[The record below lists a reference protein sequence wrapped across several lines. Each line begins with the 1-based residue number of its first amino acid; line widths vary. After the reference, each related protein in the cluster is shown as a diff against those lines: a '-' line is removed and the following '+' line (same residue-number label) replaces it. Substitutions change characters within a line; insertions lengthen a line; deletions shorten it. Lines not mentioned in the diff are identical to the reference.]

1 MGERGNDIDFD
12 FFDEPETTEAT
23 PRVRT
28 VRSGGRRPPVRPPA
42 GLTPL
47 LRLVGLVALGI
58 LVVVLLVFWAQSCRS
73 DSKQGAYSAY
83 MDDVSE
89 IARASDDVGRNFNT
103 QLTTTGLRPQQLQ
116 ERLSGLAQRQEQ
128 GVARA
133 RELTPPGPLRAQH
146 QHAVDA
152 LQFRVSGLRRL
163 QDAFRQTARREPG
176 PAATVLSQQVQRL
189 LTSDVIWSDLFRE
202 PAVAELRR
210 QSIGGVEVP
219 GSIFLRNRDLASR
232 RQLEPIVRRLRG
244 ASTGGTPTG
253 RHGNGLVSVRA
264 LPEAKV
270 LDREAD
276 RNIVTATP
284 ELAFEVTIENSGE
297 SQEVQVV
304 VLLTLQQPSAPISR
318 RQTIDL
324 IDAGE
329 QRTVTFRNLGQ
340 VSDFGVRIPMRVE
353 VRKVRGEQ
361 NTANNSAEF
370 PVVFTLPD

>member
-12 FFDEPETTEAT
+12 FFDEPETTEAA

-58 LVVVLLVFWAQSCRS
+58 LVVVLLVFWVQSCRS
-73 DSKQGAYSAY
+73 DSKQDAYSVY
-83 MDDVSE
+83 MDGVRE
-89 IARASDDVGRNFNT
+89 IARASEDVGRNFNT

-146 QHAVDA
+146 QHVVDA

-219 GSIFLRNRDLASR
+219 GSIFLRNPDLVSR

-270 LDREAD
+270 LDRSTD

-353 VRKVRGEQ
+353 IRKVPGEQ